1 MDRANVQKQRSLGKR
16 SRRPR
21 HEPAKVWHNPDVVT
35 TPGRSDSKNGS
46 RNGSKASMGSNG
58 ASAASPAAD
67 STASRPMRRAAGATA
82 QAASRPQGGTET
94 AMAPAAR
101 PQRIV
106 TKASGPTDP
115 KALERDRLLARL
127 AGAEGRPAISR
138 AADAILAAGFEL
150 PADDQAIQLQLL
162 EHSKEEHV
170 EAALERLAEILSSEP
185 CKRQTVLESRL
196 RRLEAYAD
204 EPTTRNAARRLWR
217 QVTGRAAADEA

>member
-1 MDRANVQKQRSLGKR
+1 
-16 SRRPR
+16 
-21 HEPAKVWHNPDVVT
+21 
-35 TPGRSDSKNGS
+35 
-46 RNGSKASMGSNG
+46 
-58 ASAASPAAD
+58 
-67 STASRPMRRAAGATA
+67 MRRAAGATA
-82 QAASRPQGGTET
+82 HVASRPPGAADD
-94 AMAPAAR
+94 AMPPAPR

-106 TKASGPTDP
+106 TKTSGPADP

-127 AGAEGRPAISR
+127 ARAEGRPAISR

-170 EAALERLAEILSSEP
+170 EAALGRLAEILCSEP
-185 CKRQTVLESRL
+185 CERQTVLESRV

-217 QVTGRAAADEA
+217 QVTGRAAADES